1 MICTLSVVAC
11 GKEEVIE
18 EHVEVVFADHQPTA
32 YLMDTWKEN
41 DQYITTLLVSADSF
55 YAEPTMDDVEYLVGT
70 EYKTL
75 SDAVNVISS
84 ETYNMSK
91 ELMNGTCTYMKFST
105 DQLIDLKKVYITVSG
120 VEDIQY
126 ANLTKEEY
134 KESVGSL
141 DGYVEVAIGLEER
154 ETMLS
159 DILPLQTQ
167 LTENVIYLWDEDE
180 SAFYC
185 TVDLE
190 RSIVGEKTIN
200 VPVTIS
206 YLKESCK
213 DLDLSAY
220 FTKEATTIGYFD
232 GNEFVAYEGDEFE
245 FKGLVMAED
254 ENQFIVGLTETASN
268 KHITDYDE
276 IPNAIEFVSNGHSY
290 IFPMF

>member
-1 MICTLSVVAC
+1 MKA
-11 GKEEVIE
+11 
-18 EHVEVVFADHQPTA
+18 TA

-190 RSIVGEKTIN
+190 RSIVDEKTIN

-206 YLKESCK
+206 YL
-213 DLDLSAY
+213 
-220 FTKEATTIGYFD
+220 
-232 GNEFVAYEGDEFE
+232 
-245 FKGLVMAED
+245 
-254 ENQFIVGLTETASN
+254 
-268 KHITDYDE
+268 
-276 IPNAIEFVSNGHSY
+276 
-290 IFPMF
+290 